1 MPGILIEHS
10 EDSNDSQNAAV
21 TNHWLRLSNE
31 MALSILCLLPRKDLV
46 TISRVNRKFRDLS
59 KDDSLW
65 TKLTLDYG
73 NIKENIQSCRALVAR
88 CGKLSHLKITNEF
101 NKDES
106 DTDDEHTSVDTNND
120 DDENYDD
127 EYTHAATND
136 DDEEEYDDTPA
147 LNIMCVV
154 IEAEA
159 TLTTLQI
166 DSGWTVAVWSPN
178 ALAQL
183 GQMKQLKKLF
193 LGFDVKYSGL
203 KHLAGLT
210 NLTDFKVWLHEYES
224 SAFVTMKTY
233 FSQFN
238 KLEVVHLN
246 DIDDVSS
253 DEMVMSLASNN
264 PSLRELSFYDWWT
277 DEDEGR
283 VLTNNSLLSLA
294 ENCPNLEFIS
304 IPVYAAEGVLEK
316 LVTSCPKLR
325 HIQLEGSLIEDDAFG
340 KLGDSGNGSALQ
352 HIQMNYAPNIS
363 IEGIRR
369 LVSSAEN
376 LKSLA
381 VYWPGPVLDH
391 NSTGKLVNKED
402 FYKLQQEYP
411 KVDMSIYFFA
421 H

>member
-1 MPGILIEHS
+1 MSGILKEHS
-10 EDSNDSQNAAV
+10 EDSNDGQNAAV

-46 TISRVNRKFRDLS
+46 TISQINRKFRDLS

-65 TKLTLDYG
+65 KELTLDYET
-73 NIKENIQSCRALVAR
+73 IKENIQSCRALVAR
-88 CGKLSHLKITNEF
+88 CGKLSHLKITNKLYEDPSTF
-101 NKDES
+101 EDES
-106 DTDDEHTSVDTNND
+106 DFDEEH
-120 DDENYDD
+120 E
-127 EYTHAATND
+127 HTND
-136 DDEEEYDDTPA
+136 DEEYDDTAA
-147 LNIMCVV
+147 LIIMSVV

-159 TLTTLQI
+159 TLTTLKI
-166 DSGWTVAVWSPN
+166 DPDDWNGAEWSPN

-183 GQMKQLKKLF
+183 GQMKQLKKLD
-193 LGFDVKYSGL
+193 LGFEVKFSGL

-238 KLEVVHLN
+238 KLEVVHVN
-246 DIDDVSS
+246 DVSS
-253 DEMVMSLASNN
+253 DEMVMTLASNN
-264 PSLRELSFYDWWT
+264 PSLRELFLDDWING

-283 VLTNNSLLSLA
+283 VLTDNSLLFLA

-304 IPVYAAEGVLEK
+304 VPIYATEGVLEK
-316 LVTSCPKLR
+316 LVTRCPKMR
-325 HIQLEGSLIEDDAFG
+325 HIKLEGSFIEDDTFG
-340 KLGDSGNGSALQ
+340 KLSDLGNGSSLQ
-352 HIQMNYAPNIS
+352 HFEINYAPNIS

-376 LKSLA
+376 LESLS
-381 VYWPGPVLDH
+381 VFWPGPIMGQG
-391 NSTGKLVNKED
+391 TGKLVNKEE
-402 FYKLQQEYP
+402 FYTLQKEYP
-411 KVDMSIYFFA
+411 NVDMSVYFFA